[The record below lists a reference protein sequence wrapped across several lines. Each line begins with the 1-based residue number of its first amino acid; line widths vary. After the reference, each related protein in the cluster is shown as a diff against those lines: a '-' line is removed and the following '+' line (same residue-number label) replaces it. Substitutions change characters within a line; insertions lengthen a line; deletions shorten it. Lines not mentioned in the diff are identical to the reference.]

1 MKVNAFGRD
10 LEISRQNEEWL
21 IFDLGVEGKKRLAH
35 DIVIP
40 AAMQE
45 NQVLVYLAD
54 LLHER
59 ATSRYPNVKII
70 GWESGAVNGRYLLK
84 TDGYEKLEI
93 RFSWQYFSIIKL
105 LADILAL

>member
-21 IFDLGVEGKKRLAH
+21 TFDLGSEGKKRLAR

-40 AAMQE
+40 VEIQE
-45 NQVLVYLAD
+45 NQLLDYLAD

-70 GWESGAVNGRYLLK
+70 G
-84 TDGYEKLEI
+84 
-93 RFSWQYFSIIKL
+93 
-105 LADILAL
+105 

>member
-21 IFDLGVEGKKRLAH
+21 IFDLGNEGKKRLAR

-40 AAMQE
+40 AALKE
-45 NQVLVYLAD
+45 NQLLVYLAD
-54 LLHER
+54 LLHEG

-70 GWESGAVNGRYLLK
+70 
-84 TDGYEKLEI
+84 D
-93 RFSWQYFSIIKL
+93 
-105 LADILAL
+105 